1 MDKTEAILLFVISVG
16 AFVVPFLSKR
26 LNLPSSVGEMLYG
39 LFLGIFFKEIVENT
53 PIVKFLGELGFII
66 LMYLAGLEIDF
77 EKFKKTPKITLVF
90 YLLNIFSIISLSFG
104 TVFYFKQPVAYALVY
119 LATAVGLLFS
129 VLRDT
134 KILKTHFA
142 QSILIIGSI
151 GEIAS
156 LLIITIMFL
165 YFKFGIGEEAVI
177 HFLEIAAFFTIAYF
191 SLKLFQ
197 LYIWWNPHLMK
208 HFLTTGDSSET
219 GVRANLANMFIFVA
233 LASLFGLEPII
244 GAFFGGILFAMIF
257 KRREEVIEK
266 ISAFG
271 YGFLIPIFFI
281 EVGLR
286 FDIFQ
291 ILQTEIIKKAL
302 IFSLSIFFIRFVSS
316 LFLLFANFSLKEVFL
331 SAFSLSIPLT
341 LLAAI
346 ATLGLEINMITED
359 DASAIVLTAILTG
372 LFYPWCFK
380 MLVKYTD
387 KNIKDEKDVQVNH

>member
-1 MDKTEAILLFVISVG
+1 MDKTESILLFVISVG

-53 PIVKFLGELGFII
+53 PIVKFLGELGFIT

-77 EKFKKTPKITLVF
+77 EKFKKIPKRTFFF
-90 YLLNIFSIISLSFG
+90 YLLSIFSIIGISFG
-104 TVFYFKQPVAYALVY
+104 AVFYSEQPVSYALVY

-156 LLIITIMFL
+156 LLTITVMFL
-165 YFKFGIGEEAVI
+165 YFKFGFSKEAIV

-191 SLKLFQ
+191 SLRLFQ
-197 LYIWWNPHLMK
+197 LYIWWNPHLMR

-244 GAFFGGILFAMIF
+244 GAFFGGILFAMVF

-266 ISAFG
+266 INAFG

-291 ILQTEIIKKAL
+291 LLKTEIIEKAL
-302 IFSLSIFFIRFVSS
+302 IFSLSILLIRVISS
-316 LFLLFANFSLKEVFL
+316 SFLFFANFSFKEVLL

-346 ATLGLEINMITED
+346 ATLGLEINVITEE

-380 MLVKYTD
+380 MLVKYID
-387 KNIKDEKDVQVNH
+387 KNIKDEKDVQINH